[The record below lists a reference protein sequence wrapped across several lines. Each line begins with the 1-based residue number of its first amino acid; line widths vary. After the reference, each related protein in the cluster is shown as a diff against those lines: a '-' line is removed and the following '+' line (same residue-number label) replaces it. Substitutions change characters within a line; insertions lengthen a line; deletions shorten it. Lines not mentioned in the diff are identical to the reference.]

1 MEHTVLAQSGKAVDY
16 LIKSSID
23 FQKVL
28 IDVQFQAEI
37 PLASRLIRIPTTQD
51 VGSMDF
57 RLMHALRVKCPMVR
71 RAPRDRGFAAK
82 TRKAGRIAARRH
94 CT

>member
-1 MEHTVLAQSGKAVDY
+1 MERTVLAQSGKAVDY

-37 PLASRLIRIPTTQD
+37 PLASRLIRSQQ
-51 VGSMDF
+51 
-57 RLMHALRVKCPMVR
+57 
-71 RAPRDRGFAAK
+71 PRM
-82 TRKAGRIAARRH
+82 
-94 CT
+94 

>member
-1 MEHTVLAQSGKAVDY
+1 MERTVLAQSGKAVDY

-37 PLASRLIRIPTTQD
+37 PLASRLIRSQQTQD

-71 RAPRDRGFAAK
+71 RRQGRGGCAAK